1 MKDLTTITIKL
12 DKTSKAML
20 KDYVDTNT
28 DLSVNQFILNA
39 IAEKLENNGEHFFWT
54 EHSENVD

>member
-20 KDYVDTNT
+20 KDYVDTYT
-28 DLSVNQFILNA
+28 DLSVNQFVLNA
-39 IAEKLENNGEHFFWT
+39 IAEKLNEAGQHFFWI

>member
-20 KDYVDTNT
+20 KDYVDTYT
-28 DLSVNQFILNA
+28 DLSVNQFVLNA
-39 IAEKLENNGEHFFWT
+39 IAEKLNEYGQHFFWI